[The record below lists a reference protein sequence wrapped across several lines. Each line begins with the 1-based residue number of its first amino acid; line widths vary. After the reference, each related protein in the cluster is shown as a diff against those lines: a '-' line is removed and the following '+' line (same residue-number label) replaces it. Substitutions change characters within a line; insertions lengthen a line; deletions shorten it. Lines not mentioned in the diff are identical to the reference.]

1 MVRLGFEPTIPLF
14 DWPSQILTMLLSLKC
29 RLNHPNTLNLMLFVW
44 RREILCFYLF
54 SSLVNCHV
62 CGLMWRSFT
71 KCSIYR
77 WFVFRFGLW
86 TVCCWI
92 IKYPRE
98 ALSRQTR
105 NQTFLLA
112 GRCNLSCYCNKN
124 DNYLC
129 PWCRVQQCIAN
140 KGAESSKNGQP

>member
-1 MVRLGFEPTIPLF
+1 MVRLGFEPTIPVF
-14 DWPSQILTMLLSLKC
+14 DWPSQILTMQLSLNC
-29 RLNHPNTLNLMLFVW
+29 YLHQPNTLNLILFTW
-44 RREILCFYLF
+44 RREIPSFYVF
-54 SSLVNCHV
+54 SSLINCQV

-77 WFVFRFGLW
+77 WLRFRFGLW

-92 IKYPRE
+92 IHYSRE
-98 ALSRQTR
+98 ALSRQRR
-105 NQTFLLA
+105 NLTLLLA
-112 GRCNLSCYCNKN
+112 GRWNPYCYCNKN
-124 DNYLC
+124 NNYLC